1 MCVGVNTGVYRC
13 VGVWVR
19 VCAAVFGCVR
29 NSICNTLYVGF
40 GAGPWLMAGP
50 LKAVR
55 CAPCLWSCNK
65 AGGHKLIEKLK
76 RQNFIKLKSWRAS
89 VA

>member
-1 MCVGVNTGVYRC
+1 MYAGVCTCV
-13 VGVWVR
+13 
-19 VCAAVFGCVR
+19 AAAFGCVR

-55 CAPCLWSCNK
+55 DGC
-65 AGGHKLIEKLK
+65 
-76 RQNFIKLKSWRAS
+76 
-89 VA
+89 

>member
-1 MCVGVNTGVYRC
+1 MCVGMCRCEYRYIQ
-13 VGVWVR
+13 

-40 GAGPWLMAGP
+40 GAGPWLMTGP

-55 CAPCLWSCNK
+55 CAPCLWCCNK
-65 AGGHKLIEKLK
+65 AAGHKLIEKLK
-76 RQNFIKLKSWRAS
+76 LQNFIKLKSCRTPAS
-89 VA
+89 